1 MLNTRK
7 LVLVS
12 SAAAVALALSGC
24 AAPMSG
30 MGMSG
35 SDAPATTSETT
46 AADFN
51 GADVTFAQ
59 MMIPHHEQAVEM
71 SETLLGKDGID
82 ERVRDLATQI
92 TEAQQP
98 EIDQLKEMLS
108 DWGQEGS
115 DMGGMNHGGG
125 MMSDDD
131 MMALDDATGDDAAQL
146 FLEQMTVHHEG
157 AIEMAQAEVADGENA
172 EAKKM
177 AEAIVAAQTD
187 EIAVMQELLAD
198 LSSED
203 MSMPEMLSARG
214 VTLV

>member
-7 LVLVS
+7 LFLVS
-12 SAAAVALALSGC
+12 AAAAVALALSGC
-24 AAPMSG
+24 AGGGMSG
-30 MGMSG
+30 MDMSD
-35 SDAPATTSETT
+35 SDVPAATESP

-71 SETLLGKDGID
+71 SEMLLAKDGID
-82 ERVRDLATQI
+82 DEVRDLATQI
-92 TEAQQP
+92 KDAQQP

-108 DWGQEGS
+108 DWGQGES

-131 MMALDDATGDDAAQL
+131 MTTLEGATGDDAARL
-146 FLEQMTVHHEG
+146 FLEHMTVHHEG

-172 EAKKM
+172 EAKEM
-177 AEAIVAAQTD
+177 AEAIVAAQTE
-187 EIAVMQELLAD
+187 EIAVMQELLN
-198 LSSED
+198 
-203 MSMPEMLSARG
+203 ARR
-214 VTLV
+214 VTRG